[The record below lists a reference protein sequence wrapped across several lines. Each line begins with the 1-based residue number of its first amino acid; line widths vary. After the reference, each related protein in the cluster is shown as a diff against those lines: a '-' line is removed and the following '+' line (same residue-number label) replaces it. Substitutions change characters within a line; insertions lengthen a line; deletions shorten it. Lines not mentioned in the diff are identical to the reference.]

1 MVASLDLIED
11 FLGVRRFSF
20 FSPLLSIIFLII
32 SYFFIYSFISFFIS
46 YPFER
51 LDGGVSRAERQAAID
66 RFSDLENDHF
76 VFLLSTRAGLLSI
89 FSLLLFFFINFFF

>member
-1 MVASLDLIED
+1 MRLIIHSSSHLFILSFRVLIFSQMVASLDLVED
-11 FLGVRRFSF
+11 FLGGKN
-20 FSPLLSIIFLII
+20 
-32 SYFFIYSFISFFIS
+32 

-76 VFLLSTRAGLLSI
+76 VFLLSTRAGL
-89 FSLLLFFFINFFF
+89 FSFFFPCHSSHF